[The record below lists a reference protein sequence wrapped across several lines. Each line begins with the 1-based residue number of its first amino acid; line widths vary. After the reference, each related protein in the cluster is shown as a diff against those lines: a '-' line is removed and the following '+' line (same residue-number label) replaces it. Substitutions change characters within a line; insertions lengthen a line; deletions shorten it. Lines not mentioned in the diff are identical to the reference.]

1 MYPACRTNAFSISP
15 SAALAMFGNS
25 GKARMRPCWIVIL
38 LSVLL
43 HLASAQDDV
52 PPYFK
57 TEPVPSQL
65 HLERNRL
72 VLTCMAEGSWPLE
85 FKWIHNDTEIT
96 RFSLE
101 YRYLIPSLD
110 RSHAG
115 FYRCIV
121 RNRVGALLQ
130 RRTEVQVA
138 SRGTAAAIEPSA
150 EPLVFQ
156 AKFKFYCPLTSC
168 RMFLVIIEV
177 RFSLGEAITLDNTLV
192 ILSTVAPDAGR
203 YYVQAV
209 NDKNG
214 ENKTGQHITLSV
226 ENNMPVLR
234 AYTPVNNRL

>member
-1 MYPACRTNAFSISP
+1 MEGPRCANGSVTHKYTESKTQGPVFHDSMPGFLFPVSQQSVT
-15 SAALAMFGNS
+15 LAERVKITRQRQPRITGDEVAPN
-25 GKARMRPCWIVIL
+25 GTA
-38 LSVLL
+38 SV
-43 HLASAQDDV
+43 HAKSVTFPPYSFADDV

-57 TEPVPSQL
+57 TEPVRSQL

-85 FKWIHNDTEIT
+85 FKWIHNSTELT

-138 SRGTAAAIEPSA
+138 FMGSFEEGERAQSVSQGEGAVIPAPRIRSFPQPQVTWFRDGRKIPPSSR
-150 EPLVFQ
+150 
-156 AKFKFYCPLTSC
+156 
-168 RMFLVIIEV
+168 M
-177 RFSLGEAITLDNTLV
+177 
-192 ILSTVAPDAGR
+192 
-203 YYVQAV
+203 
-209 NDKNG
+209 
-214 ENKTGQHITLSV
+214 
-226 ENNMPVLR
+226 
-234 AYTPVNNRL
+234 